1 MRKLEEDKR
10 SLGASVLEL
19 KSKLAK
25 LTESANSSVILEQ
38 IKSNYEKRETKLLNK
53 IKEIESEHKKDTEEW
68 INGVKK

>member
-25 LTESANSSVILEQ
+25 LTESENSSVILEQ